1 MRDRGIRRVLLALIP
16 TAVLS
21 LCLYLV
27 DLPLWVEA
35 PGGARSVL
43 PLISIDGAPT
53 FDSNGRLLLTTV
65 SVGRANL
72 YYALRAWLD
81 PAAFVLAERDV
92 LPPGQ
97 TDREYESLS
106 LSQMDQSKIAG
117 VAVALQQATDY
128 PRAHG
133 PGAIVQ
139 DVVPGSPAEGR
150 LFPGDLIE
158 EIDGEPL
165 ADVEQLGRVINYAGE
180 GRAIRMTVRPL
191 EGGTERDVSIS
202 TVFDDEAERPIVGI
216 FPIANFP
223 FEVNIE
229 SGRIGG
235 PSAGLMWALGVTELL
250 TSEDLTGDRVIA
262 GTGTVDL
269 QGNVGPIGGIA
280 LKVVAA
286 EHAGAETFLVPLE
299 NLAEARG
306 AETDM
311 HLVSVQNVE
320 QAISYLEGEG

>member
-1 MRDRGIRRVLLALIP
+1 VLALIP
-16 TAVLS
+16 LATLS
-21 LCLYLV
+21 VCLYLV
-27 DLPLWVEA
+27 DLPLWVES

-53 FDSNGRLLLTTV
+53 YDSDGRLLLTTV

-81 PAAFVLAERDV
+81 PAAYVVEEEEV

-97 TDREYESLS
+97 TDREYERLS

-117 VAVALQQATDY
+117 VAVALERATDY
-128 PRAHG
+128 PRVHG
-133 PGAIVQ
+133 QGAIVQ
-139 DVVPGSPAEGR
+139 DVVPGSPADGR
-150 LFPGDLIE
+150 LFPGDLIT

-165 ADVEQLGRVINYAGE
+165 ANLEELGKVITYAGE

-191 EGGTERDVSIS
+191 EGGTEREVSVR
-202 TVFDDEAERPIVGI
+202 TVFDEEAERPIVGI

-223 FEVNIE
+223 FEVTIE

-235 PSAGLMWALGVTELL
+235 PSAGLMWALGVTDLL
-250 TSEDLTGDRVIA
+250 TGEDLTGDRVIA

-269 QGNVGPIGGIA
+269 DGNVGPIGGIT
-280 LKVVAA
+280 LKLAAA
-286 EHAGAETFLVPLE
+286 ERAGAETFLLPQANLE
-299 NLAEARG
+299 EARG
-306 AETDM
+306 AETNM
-311 HLVSVQNVE
+311 RLISVRSVE
-320 QAISYLEGEG
+320 QAVGYLEDAA